1 MYDGFI
7 IIYLFIGIV
16 YLILTISMI
25 VKFFQIAK
33 DLNFLKQKG
42 EFEYDSFNFLI
53 ANGYKDE
60 AKRVVLRKVW
70 NDYWM
75 QFLRDSENN
84 KQFDTHYNKLKDRYI
99 EEFKMLQEE
108 FPKYDNLRPKE

>member
-1 MYDGFI
+1 MRFFLLYG
-7 IIYLFIGIV
+7 LFGIA

-42 EFEYDSFNFLI
+42 EFEYDSFDFLI

-60 AKRVVLRKVW
+60 AKRVLLRKIW
-70 NDYWM
+70 TDYWM
-75 QFLRDSENN
+75 RFLRDCETNE
-84 KQFDTHYNKLKDRYI
+84 QFDLHYNKLKDRYI